1 MRRNKAANS
10 IFGLIAMYDGLIE
23 YLIEMGNSWCN
34 TRSIPP
40 LLENFYNGPE
50 NSVFL
55 SGIIGYASTTAKKQ
69 LQTRIGLMEL
79 EQVTQ
84 YLNIAGGMSLY
95 GKNIHSKII
104 SPLQHQF
111 YLCNIRICK
120 NKRGMIDTKNN
131 SEDIT
136 YPFLVQKT
144 SRKRN
149 IQVPYLMGHSLQL
162 GSLTPNG
169 KNYPECK
176 LESFFYENWLNF
188 HFQRKWRKCKKLLV
202 LI

>member
-1 MRRNKAANS
+1 MQNNDHYKEDAADLNEVKRYWIDNGDRENEMRRNKAANS
-10 IFGLIAMYDGLIE
+10 IFGLIAMYDGLNE
-23 YLIEMGNSWCN
+23 YLIEMENWWCN

-95 GKNIHSKII
+95 GCDNAHI
-104 SPLQHQF
+104 L
-111 YLCNIRICK
+111 
-120 NKRGMIDTKNN
+120 
-131 SEDIT
+131 
-136 YPFLVQKT
+136 
-144 SRKRN
+144 
-149 IQVPYLMGHSLQL
+149 
-162 GSLTPNG
+162 
-169 KNYPECK
+169 
-176 LESFFYENWLNF
+176 
-188 HFQRKWRKCKKLLV
+188 
-202 LI
+202 

>member
-1 MRRNKAANS
+1 
-10 IFGLIAMYDGLIE
+10 
-23 YLIEMGNSWCN
+23 
-34 TRSIPP
+34 
-40 LLENFYNGPE
+40 
-50 NSVFL
+50 
-55 SGIIGYASTTAKKQ
+55 
-69 LQTRIGLMEL
+69 
-79 EQVTQ
+79 
-84 YLNIAGGMSLY
+84 
-95 GKNIHSKII
+95 
-104 SPLQHQF
+104 
-111 YLCNIRICK
+111 
-120 NKRGMIDTKNN
+120 MIDTKNN